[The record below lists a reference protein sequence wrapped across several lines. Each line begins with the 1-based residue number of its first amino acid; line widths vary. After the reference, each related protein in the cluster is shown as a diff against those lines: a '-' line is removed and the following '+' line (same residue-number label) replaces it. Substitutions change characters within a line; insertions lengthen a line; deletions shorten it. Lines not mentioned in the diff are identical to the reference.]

1 MKNYNNIKEFEYY
14 FMIFKFFQVVFLI
27 LIISTAKV
35 FSQHPISKYK
45 GISDPH
51 IRVFNDTVFL
61 YSGHDS
67 APDDKTWIM
76 KDWRIFSTTDL
87 VDWKLEGTISPKAN
101 YMEDNTIDC
110 WASDAATRNEK
121 YYFYF
126 SDRKRGV
133 GVMVSD
139 LPIGPFKDA
148 LGKPLVA
155 PMHDPTILID
165 DDQNKTPYLVYGDK
179 EGGGFHIAQ
188 LNEDMISIKGNSK
201 PIKIIGKEW
210 NNAPDWMD
218 KNYLFK
224 NKDTY
229 YLSWG
234 RDYAISKNIYG
245 PYKCVGAVGNGHNLN
260 EYAHGSFFWWK
271 GQFYHMWCY
280 YIRPGYR
287 YRDIR
292 LTYCHFSDDGQIVTD
307 TDFLDKHLENGV
319 AQYDASW
326 SKIQAEWY
334 YEKTEEI
341 VKKGNAKDGFV
352 VSRLKNGSWLK
363 FPNMTFNKEYTV
375 FSSKL
380 KVLSGSGKLEIRQDE
395 LSGRLLG
402 AIEISNKENQTEFTK
417 VSCNLTKLDGK
428 IDIFL
433 KFIGTADSRFELD
446 WFRFSN

>member
-1 MKNYNNIKEFEYY
+1 MKNNINIKKLASSF
-14 FMIFKFFQVVFLI
+14 IVFRLF
-27 LIISTAKV
+27 LGV
-35 FSQHPISKYK
+35 FIGLFIWPPLANAQHPLSSYK

-51 IRVFNDTVFL
+51 VRVFNNTIYL

-67 APDDKTWIM
+67 DPNDKTWIM

-87 VDWKLEGTISPKAN
+87 IDWRLVGTISPKDN
-101 YMEDNTIDC
+101 YMDDNTTDC
-110 WASDAATRNEK
+110 WAGDAAERNGK

-139 LPIGPFKDA
+139 SPTGPFKDA

-165 DDQNKTPYLVYGDK
+165 DDPNKTPYLIYGDK

-188 LNEDMISIKGNSK
+188 LNNDMISTKEQSR

-210 NNAPDWMD
+210 DNAPNWMD

-224 NKDTY
+224 HKNTY
-229 YLSWG
+229 YLTWG

-245 PYKCVGAVGNGHNLN
+245 PYTCVGAVGNGHHLN
-260 EYAHGSFFWWK
+260 EFAHGSFFWWK
-271 GQFYHMWCY
+271 GQCYHIWCY
-280 YIRPGYR
+280 YIRPGYK
-287 YRDIR
+287 YRDIIV
-292 LTYCHFSDDGQIVTD
+292 TYCHFDDNGKIVTD
-307 TDFLDKHLENGV
+307 TDFLDNHLENGV
-319 AQYDASW
+319 AKYDASW

-352 VSRLKNGSWLK
+352 LSELKNGSWLK
-363 FPNMTFNKEYTV
+363 FPNIIFNKGYTV
-375 FSSKL
+375 FNAQVKAL
-380 KVLSGSGKLEIRQDE
+380 NGGGKLEIRKDDLAGE
-395 LSGRLLG
+395 LIGV
-402 AIEISNKENQTEFTK
+402 IEIPHTENHKEYTM
-417 VSCNLTKLDGK
+417 VSGNLKKSEGEN
-428 IDIFL
+428 DIFL
-433 KFIGTADSRFELD
+433 KFTGTPDSRLSID
-446 WFRFSN
+446 WFNFLN